1 MMLRNANCFQWLVLI
16 PGPSLF
22 SSELK
27 EVFWLIRS
35 GSLHECGQSAWWFIS
50 CDAQS
55 WLSPFQTLVVTSL
68 IKKSLLAPEEFI
80 KFCNLTFVI
89 PVMVLTELQ
98 NIRENPAA
106 QLYLV
111 SLTHVPCP
119 LLFCRNRSKVVT
131 TLISISACF
140 VSHSWSW
147 QWFTPTP
154 SHRIVNLFV
163 VKSGQG

>member
-16 PGPSLF
+16 PGQAFSLRNW
-22 SSELK
+22 K
-27 EVFWLIRS
+27 RFWLIRS
-35 GSLHECGQSAWWFIS
+35 ESLHECGQSAWWFIS

-68 IKKSLLAPEEFI
+68 IKKSLLAPVEFI
-80 KFCNLTFVI
+80 KILQPNFCNTSNGSDR
-89 PVMVLTELQ
+89 TAELQ
-98 NIRENPAA
+98 RKSGRTALPRIINSR
-106 QLYLV
+106 
-111 SLTHVPCP
+111 SLPPT
-119 LLFCRNRSKVVT
+119 FCRKRSKVVT

-154 SHRIVNLFV
+154 PHWIVNLFV